1 MLPSLESCF
10 YICFEHLGLY
20 VGWLSFHLFQYEQS
34 FWSAEKF
41 WFQVH
46 RFVFYNYY
54 SGLVQILYFFSV
66 TILNPAIKS
75 GSWILCLQKFVLK
88 LDLHD
93 DKDKQ
98 KALKTVATL
107 SGTKSLFCYSSLWVV
122 LLPLNSYNLAF
133 YDHHLQKWISG
144 SVLQVWYT
152 GILIFLSNILQYKT
166 IQFWMLKL
174 REY

>member
-1 MLPSLESCF
+1 MNRVFGRQRNFGFKCFGLFFIIIILGWFRFCIFFICNYFES
-10 YICFEHLGLY
+10 G
-20 VGWLSFHLFQYEQS
+20 
-34 FWSAEKF
+34 
-41 WFQVH
+41 
-46 RFVFYNYY
+46 
-54 SGLVQILYFFSV
+54 
-66 TILNPAIKS
+66 IKS